1 MTAEERA
8 VKIVELYHLGKQL
21 DGGNVFFN
29 EEFLV
34 EHIKQAEERA
44 IRNYQLCLYKR
55 APKSNPEE
63 ISAKDEAINL
73 EETLDG
79 RYDPERLELI
89 LLFLQRAEERGA
101 SKALAQDLQRRMAAG
116 CALTL
121 ERYKVIRER
130 VAMYNKMKGNARIWK
145 AGELQGECLDAMQD
159 REEIIAY
166 CEYLELQLQYLAED
180 RPDAQRLKD
189 LGYNAGL
196 EEAAKMLENDRY
208 WEKGRPTRQTRVTM
222 AATLRGCKV
231 EVK

>member
-121 ERYKVIRER
+121 ERYKAIRER
-130 VAMYNKMKGNARIWK
+130 VANFKKREGIN
-145 AGELQGECLDAMQD
+145 ELVDPGSCIAWLNDAVAD
-159 REEIIAY
+159 RKDLVAY
-166 CEYLELQLQYLAED
+166 CEYLELQLQYMAED

-196 EEAAKMLENDRY
+196 EEAGKSLDNLALK
-208 WEKGRPTRQTRVTM
+208 KSRVGLSCV
-222 AATLRGCKV
+222 ADILRGCKV